1 MTPEEI
7 EQLFEEIEQLSI
19 DCEAE
24 AHYYEGLRKLGESLG
39 YKEDGYRDYFPWPVA
54 DMFQEIERLRQ
65 DVSFLLELVDD
76 EDLNKFRRFQEG
88 RDLE

>member
-1 MTPEEI
+1 MTP
-7 EQLFEEIEQLSI
+7 EEIEQLSI
-19 DCEAE
+19 DCDAE
-24 AHYYEGLRKLGESLG
+24 AHYYERLIKLGERLG
-39 YKEDGYRDYFPWPVA
+39 YKEDADGHYFPWPVA

-88 RDLE
+88 RDWDD